1 MAYSSP
7 STFGYVRRGIL
18 VISALLVLA
27 AAFFGAY
34 QWKTYHRNLAVNDA
48 NFPPFPA
55 LTKQD
60 RILIL
65 SPHPDDETL
74 GAGGLMA
81 KATTL
86 GIPVR
91 VVFLTNGDGSL
102 ATRLVQDASFI
113 EQMAKGQD
121 PKRPRN
127 VYQQIALM
135 RQKEALAALAK
146 LHIPAKEVSFL
157 GYPDGGTKSMWE
169 TNWTAADPYRS
180 SYTKT
185 DHSPYANSWTPK
197 ATYCG
202 QQVLRDLEQIIT
214 NFKPTIA
221 ITTNPYDTHPDH
233 WAANAFLGAAISQ
246 LQLQQKYFSQ
256 AQGIKRYTF
265 VVHHGLW
272 PAPHGFH
279 PDADLSPPAALT
291 QLGISWMQSS
301 LDTKSESEKT
311 EALQQY
317 KSQLATTPQFLRGF
331 LRRNEL
337 FAQGKTL
344 GQDTSS
350 WQAVIQDP
358 RNDLLLP
365 QLVSAA
371 DIARISVK
379 NDAGKVLLINISLL
393 SKPWVDLKYV
403 ITLHTVTSQK
413 IFLRKIVVSAVN
425 KHHWQGLITS
435 GGHSATVKIAT
446 VNVDNDQLIVRIPF
460 TLLAPNQHIPSTRLI
475 SAATVFHQRI
485 LDQTPTAIVQ
495 LLPE

>member
-1 MAYSSP
+1 
-7 STFGYVRRGIL
+7 
-18 VISALLVLA
+18 
-27 AAFFGAY
+27 
-34 QWKTYHRNLAVNDA
+34 
-48 NFPPFPA
+48 
-55 LTKQD
+55 
-60 RILIL
+60 
-65 SPHPDDETL
+65 
-74 GAGGLMA
+74 
-81 KATTL
+81 
-86 GIPVR
+86 
-91 VVFLTNGDGSL
+91 
-102 ATRLVQDASFI
+102 
-113 EQMAKGQD
+113 
-121 PKRPRN
+121 
-127 VYQQIALM
+127 
-135 RQKEALAALAK
+135 
-146 LHIPAKEVSFL
+146 
-157 GYPDGGTKSMWE
+157 
-169 TNWTAADPYRS
+169 
-180 SYTKT
+180 
-185 DHSPYANSWTPK
+185 
-197 ATYCG
+197 
-202 QQVLRDLEQIIT
+202 VLRDLEQIIT